1 MIACRTA
8 MPVEPTVCNYDH
20 LGRVLAERHRV
31 GPGYIR
37 DTLIYAK
44 ARRRMYQ

>member
-8 MPVEPTVCNYDH
+8 NPVEPTVCNYEH
-20 LGRVLAERHRV
+20 LGRVLAERQRV

-37 DTLIYAK
+37 DALIYAK